1 MTNENRTADTLENIS
16 VLKEAGSD
24 LTKSNQIKENLLS
37 VEPNIEEQTFAEHCK
52 LNKPVVE
59 KNLDILLEHGA
70 ERNLIEPEVIAKAK
84 ALQELDT
91 VKDLVQN
98 TVPNAFIAKAIVTL
112 FVSCMVLVAI
122 VSALTMWEV
131 SFHFIHY
138 LIFIPFVLVVL
149 YVESWKD
156 PVYNWYVKTFNR
168 QVTNLYTRGQVVNLL
183 TESFTKLKLEPTVTT
198 VAEATETEEAP
209 EVVEEQ

>member
-1 MTNENRTADTLENIS
+1 MTNENHTADPLAEMT

-24 LTKSNQIKENLLS
+24 LIKSNQIKEELLTS
-37 VEPNIEEQTFAEHCK
+37 ASNQEEQTFAEHCQ
-52 LNKPVVE
+52 LNRPVVE

-84 ALQELDT
+84 ALQNLDT
-91 VKDLVQN
+91 VKDLVEN

-122 VSALTMWEV
+122 VSALTMWQV

-138 LIFIPFVLVVL
+138 LIFLPFVLIVL

-183 TESFTKLKLEPTVTT
+183 TESFTKLKLEPSVTT
-198 VAEATETEEAP
+198 TAEAVETEEGQ
-209 EVVEEQ
+209 ESSQEQ